1 MKYTRI
7 SALSEERKQPMR
19 ELVKRWKDT
28 GSTVSV
34 LEESLN
40 TLSRDKRNSALM
52 LIGSAERD
60 IATITCTYGKGSRP
74 KLALEKADARM
85 LLVLVSEI
93 SACKE
98 DETMKS
104 RMMEIAASVIIG
116 GQKPPSTLTDPKWKP
131 LLDLIGSF
139 DPTIKQGSLF

>member
-1 MKYTRI
+1 MKYTQI
-7 SALSEERKQPMR
+7 TALSEERRQPMR
-19 ELVKRWKDT
+19 ELVKRWKGT
-28 GSTVSV
+28 GSPVSA
-34 LEESLN
+34 LEESLKL
-40 TLSRDKRNSALM
+40 LSRDKRSSALS
-52 LIGSAERD
+52 LIGSADRD

-74 KLALEKADARM
+74 KLALDKADARM

-93 SACKE
+93 SSCNE

-104 RMMEIAASVIIG
+104 RMMDIAASVIIG
-116 GQKPPSTLTDPKWKP
+116 GEKPPSTLTDPRWKP